1 MPPPPLAVTAN
12 IKAMGHSLEFGC
24 TALAS
29 DPSLKRCD
37 RLLSKI
43 KGAEQAITQY
53 RRALVEGQRND

>member
-1 MPPPPLAVTAN
+1 
-12 IKAMGHSLEFGC
+12 MGHSLEFGC